1 MVAEPLAFT
10 VDEEYVI
17 PVPELYGYPFS
28 PDDPYAAGHAL
39 LDAYLEGPFTVDFW
53 WDPIAPRDSGAG
65 RAILTAAPRTRIAV
79 AHAALERL
87 AWLAAEEWRTWHGR
101 RSHRQALEG
110 LARALFARPLPF
122 TRDDLA
128 HILRVVTSTDDLR
141 WQPWRGVLNAVERY
155 LEIHELPPELRPLL
169 ERQREILRGHYLQ
182 AAYRPL
188 TLRIDELL
196 GEGEPGLPEVG
207 EPWAESL
214 LAALAA
220 MDEARYTAWRALL
233 AYIPA
238 TNGVKPSWA
247 WLDGARAH
255 LAAVGH
261 DDFERVVRD
270 LFVVGA
276 RYVPALLS
284 DRNAMTLKGLVW
296 YCGLCDDED
305 LAHAVA
311 RLSVALYA
319 LVPGV
324 GPRSS
329 LAAGACL
336 HMLSAMPG
344 TTSLVCLAGV
354 YARAPSRA
362 VRDNVRGLFDRAS
375 VRIGLCRN
383 EGRWLAPGLPVEAP
397 LPRVS

>member
-1 MVAEPLAFT
+1 MVAALAAF
-10 VDEEYVI
+10 DEEYVI
-17 PVPELYGYPFS
+17 PIPEPYGYPFG
-28 PDDPYAAGHAL
+28 PDDPYAAGHTL

-53 WDPIAPRDSGAG
+53 WDPIAPRDSAAG

-122 TRDDLA
+122 TGDDLA
-128 HILRVVTSTDDLR
+128 HILRVVTSTDDPR

-155 LEIHELPPELRPLL
+155 LDTHELPPELRPLL
-169 ERQREILRGHYLQ
+169 ERQREILTGHYLQ

-214 LAALAA
+214 LAALAV
-220 MDEARYTAWRALL
+220 MDEVRYTAWRALL
-233 AYIPA
+233 AHIPA
-238 TNGVKPSWA
+238 TNGVKPSRA
-247 WLDGARAH
+247 WLDEARVR

-270 LFVVGA
+270 LFAVGA

-362 VRDNVRGLFDRAS
+362 VRDNVRGLFDLAS